1 MNLPIIWAPGTRQ
14 QYADLLKYI
23 ETEFGLEAALKF
35 LEKAE
40 KKIDTISLFPN
51 SSPKSKH
58 FSYFRKA
65 VISKQTSVYYDVRE
79 TEIHIMFFKDNRMD
93 WESSL

>member
-1 MNLPIIWAPGTRQ
+1 MSLPIIWAPGTRQ
-14 QYADLLKYI
+14 QYADLLKFI
-23 ETEFGLEAALKF
+23 
-35 LEKAE
+35 EKAE
-40 KKIDTISLFPN
+40 KKFDTISLFPN
-51 SSPKSKH
+51 SSPKSTH

-79 TEIHIMFFKDNRMD
+79 TEIHIMFFKDNCMD